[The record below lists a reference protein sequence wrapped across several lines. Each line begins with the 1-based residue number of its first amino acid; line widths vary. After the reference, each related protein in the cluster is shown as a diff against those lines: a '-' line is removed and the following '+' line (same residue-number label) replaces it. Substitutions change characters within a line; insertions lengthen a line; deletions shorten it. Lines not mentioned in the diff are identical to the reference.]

1 VVSQAAQGGRI
12 PAAAAL
18 AGEEVKPDEPVPL
31 SDRAG
36 RNRIWDWLAFA
47 LLIVLAVL
55 WFIPLLW
62 ALATSLKPETETTDI
77 PLEWIASTV
86 TFDAFRSV
94 LASGTLPRWYFNS
107 ILTSVAITILT
118 ILLASLA
125 AYGFSRA
132 RFRGQNAL
140 FWLILAGIM
149 VPPQILIVP
158 LFTEMQALRMVD
170 TYWGIILPQ
179 IASPVAVFVYKQ
191 FFDGIPK
198 DLEEAATL
206 DGASRLRIYWEIWM
220 PLARSATAAVA
231 IFTFVWSWNNFLWP
245 FIVITDPNLMTI
257 PVGLGTVLTS
267 YGIRY
272 AQIMA
277 SVVLAALPVLILF
290 LIFQRQIVQGIA
302 GTGIKG

>member
-1 VVSQAAQGGRI
+1 MVSSVTAAD
-12 PAAAAL
+12 
-18 AGEEVKPDEPVPL
+18 VTM
-31 SDRAG
+31 
-36 RNRIWDWLAFA
+36 
-47 LLIVLAVL
+47 LL
-55 WFIPLLW
+55 
-62 ALATSLKPETETTDI
+62 KYH
-77 PLEWIASTV
+77 
-86 TFDAFRSV
+86 RGSV
-94 LASGTLPRWYFNS
+94 
-107 ILTSVAITILT
+107 
-118 ILLASLA
+118 LLASLA
-125 AYGFSRA
+125 AYGFSRT
-132 RFRGQNAL
+132 RFRGQHLL

-206 DGASRLRIYWEIWM
+206 DGANRLRIYWEIWM
-220 PLARSATAAVA
+220 PLARPATAAVA

-277 SVVLAALPVLILF
+277 SVVLAAVPVLVLF
-290 LIFQRQIVQGIA
+290 MIFQRQIVQGIA